1 MQLYLRLLLGLVWRA
16 LRSRNDL
23 LMENLVLRQQLA
35 VYARRS
41 TRPRLRNADRVFWS
55 VASRTWRPW
64 RTHLRL
70 VQPETVIRWQR
81 TAWRRYWTWRSGSRR
96 PGRPRVDPELRDLI
110 RRLARENPRWGAMR
124 IVGELRA
131 LGYPVSP
138 RTVRRY
144 RSRAL
149 RRPPSQSW
157 RTFLKNHA
165 ADIWAVDLFTVQTL
179 TLRTLYVIVFI
190 AHERRRIVHV
200 NVTRHP
206 TAAWVWRQL
215 LEATPWGAQP
225 RHLIRDRDR
234 CYGADFV
241 RKALRVGIRTVLT
254 PVRAPNANAVAERVV
269 GTLRREC
276 LDHMIVRNEQH
287 LRRMLGE
294 YMGHYNAMRPHR
306 TLGLDSPR
314 GREPRAKP
322 SGTARV
328 IRHEV
333 LGGLHNEYAWAA

>member
-1 MQLYLRLLLGLVWRA
+1 
-16 LRSRNDL
+16 
-23 LMENLVLRQQLA
+23 
-35 VYARRS
+35 
-41 TRPRLRNADRVFWS
+41 
-55 VASRTWRPW
+55 
-64 RTHLRL
+64 
-70 VQPETVIRWQR
+70 
-81 TAWRRYWTWRSGSRR
+81 
-96 PGRPRVDPELRDLI
+96 
-110 RRLARENPRWGAMR
+110 MR
-124 IVGELRA
+124 MVGELRA
-131 LGYPVSP
+131 LGYTVSL

-144 RSRAL
+144 RGQAL
-149 RRPPSQSW
+149 RRPLSQSW
-157 RTFLKNHA
+157 RTILKSHA

-215 LEATPWGAQP
+215 IEATPWGAQP
-225 RHLIRDRDR
+225 WHLIRDRDR
-234 CYGADFV
+234 AYGTDLVA
-241 RKALRVGIRTVLT
+241 KALRIGILTVLT
-254 PVRAPNANAVAERVV
+254 PVHAPNANAVAERAV

-276 LDHMIVRNEQH
+276 LDHMIVLNEQH
-287 LRRMLGE
+287 LLRVLHE

-328 IRHEV
+328 VRHEV
-333 LGGLHNEYAWAA
+333 LGVLHREYDWAA